1 VKQQLDHGRFGNPDE
16 GALTQR
22 RGRADAPVPIDET
35 TRADKLT
42 LAGERQQRLFDVL
55 RDRGDF
61 DPGASRVSRYIAVS
75 IPFEFL
81 GGPFW
86 Y

>member
-1 VKQQLDHGRFGNPDE
+1 MKQQLDYDRFGNPDE

-35 TRADKLT
+35 ACADKLT
-42 LAGERQQRLFDVL
+42 LAGERKERLLAVL

-81 GGPFW
+81 GGPCW